1 MIIESEEFRALLEG
15 CRSYRRFDAAREV
28 GEEEVEFL
36 ASLARLTPS
45 AANLQPL
52 KLVGVTDPKVRAEI
66 FPALKWAGY
75 LTGWDG
81 PAEKERPAAYL
92 ILLSNADI
100 PAPSFD
106 AGIVSEAILLG
117 ARTLGLGGCILGAI
131 DRTRLASV
139 LNLAEGTRIEVV
151 IALGKP
157 AETVVIDPVRDG
169 NIRYTRDERQVHHV
183 PKREM
188 REYFSFF
195 PEKTT

>member
-1 MIIESEEFRALLEG
+1 M
-15 CRSYRRFDAAREV
+15 
-28 GEEEVEFL
+28 
-36 ASLARLTPS
+36 
-45 AANLQPL
+45 
-52 KLVGVTDPKVRAEI
+52 
-66 FPALKWAGY
+66 
-75 LTGWDG
+75 
-81 PAEKERPAAYL
+81 

-117 ARTLGLGGCILGAI
+117 ARTLGLGGCILGDI